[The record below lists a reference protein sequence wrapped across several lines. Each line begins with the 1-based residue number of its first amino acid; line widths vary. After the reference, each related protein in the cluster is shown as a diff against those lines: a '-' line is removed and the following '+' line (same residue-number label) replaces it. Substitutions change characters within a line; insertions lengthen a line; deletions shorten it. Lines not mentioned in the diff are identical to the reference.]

1 MEIQNQKRKSVNT
14 KVDLTAMV
22 DLGFLLITFF
32 MLASTLAQPKIMQ
45 VIIPDG
51 KGDPTPYA
59 QSKTA
64 TIMLGAHDKIF
75 TYSLPDELTLPDGIS
90 IDSMDYSP
98 TGLRDFIQKRQMEVK
113 LQWGDQDK
121 LMVIIK
127 PLASSSFKNMVD
139 VLDEMQI
146 SNVKRYAIL
155 RPDSPLDSMVLFL
168 ARQK

>member
-1 MEIQNQKRKSVNT
+1 MDIQNQNRKSVNT

-45 VIIPDG
+45 VIMPDG
-51 KGDPTPYA
+51 KGDPTPYP

-64 TIMLGAHDKIF
+64 TIILGAHDKIF
-75 TYSLPDELTLPDGIS
+75 TYSVLGELTLPAGIL

-98 TGLRDFIQKRQMEVK
+98 TGLRDFIQRRQLEVK
-113 LQWGDQDK
+113 SQWGDQDK
-121 LMVIIK
+121 LMFIIK
-127 PLASSSFKNMVD
+127 PSAASTYKNMVD

-146 SNVKRYAIL
+146 TNVKRYAIV
-155 RPDSPLDSMVLFL
+155 RPDSPLDSMVLFHSG
-168 ARQK
+168 QK

>member
-1 MEIQNQKRKSVNT
+1 MEIQNPNRRSVST

-32 MLASTLAQPKIMQ
+32 MLASTLAQPHIMQ
-45 VIIPDG
+45 VIMPDG
-51 KGDPTPYA
+51 KGDPTPYP

-64 TIMLGAHDKIF
+64 TIILGSRDRIY
-75 TYSLPDELTLPDGIS
+75 TYSLPDELTLPDGIF

-98 TGLRDFIQKRQMEVK
+98 AGLRDFIQRRQFEVK
-113 LQWGDQDK
+113 SRWGDQDK

-127 PLASSSFKNMVD
+127 PLAASSFKNIVD

-146 SNVKRYAIL
+146 TNVKRYAIV

-168 ARQK
+168 SGQK

>member
-1 MEIQNQKRKSVNT
+1 MEIQNQNRKSVST

-32 MLASTLAQPKIMQ
+32 MLASTLAQPHIMQ
-45 VIIPDG
+45 VIMPDG
-51 KGDPTPYA
+51 KGDPTPYP

-64 TIMLGAHDKIF
+64 TIILGSRDRIY
-75 TYSLPDELTLPDGIS
+75 TYSLPDELTLPDGIF

-98 TGLRDFIQKRQMEVK
+98 AGLRDFIQRRQLEVK
-113 LQWGDQDK
+113 SRWGDQDK

-127 PLASSSFKNMVD
+127 PLAASSFKNIVD

-146 SNVKRYAIL
+146 TNVKRYAIV

-168 ARQK
+168 SGQK